1 MHIVFSKFSKDETTQ
16 RVLKREKIGGVI
28 SIWTGKIQEVGYDDI
43 DQKIETAKYLGIPI
57 HLHPVQARY
66 DRKGQKPYKIFW
78 ETLELSKEII
88 NRYSGVTT
96 RLTIAN
102 ELIVS
107 PAEVWA
113 EIIRL
118 YAWTVRH
125 HPRLQLWIGDYGIY
139 DTHRR
144 RQIISR
150 LKELKTAMPAVHG
163 FIGQDYVD
171 LDTGSAI
178 SRSLKS
184 PALGVNPLLKFQYLN
199 EFIPRIKSLGYTF
212 ALEHSTFSRTD
223 TKARR
228 KTQASIYNCLSKLC
242 HRTQSEFWL
251 WDCCDASAKH
261 VRTLEP
267 RFAGSWDAG
276 GQPKFSDGTSIEQ
289 VNYI

>member
-1 MHIVFSKFSKDETTQ
+1 MTIINFSKFAKDEITQ
-16 RVLKREKIGGVI
+16 QVLQREKIGAVI
-28 SIWTGKIQEVGYDDI
+28 SLWTGKISEVGYDDI
-43 DQKIETAKYLGIPI
+43 DRKIATAKSLGIPI

-88 NRYSGVTT
+88 DRYSSATT
-96 RLTIAN
+96 RITIAN

-107 PAEVWA
+107 PDDAWAEV
-113 EIIRL
+113 IRL
-118 YAWTVRH
+118 YAWAGRH
-125 HPRLQLWIGDYGIY
+125 HPHLQLWIGDYGIY

-144 RQIISR
+144 RQIITK
-150 LKELKTAMPAVHG
+150 LKELKTIVPAVHG

-184 PALGVNPLLKFQYLN
+184 PALGANPLLKFQYLN
-199 EFIPRIKSLGYTF
+199 EFIPRIKSLGYVF
-212 ALEHSTFSRTD
+212 ALEHSTFSNTD

-228 KTQASIYNCLSKLC
+228 KTQASIYNCLSRLC

-261 VRTLEP
+261 VRTSQP
-267 RFAGSWDAG
+267 RFAGVWDVKG
-276 GQPKFSDGTSIEQ
+276 NLKTHG
-289 VNYI
+289 